1 MSEREAELAYRRAFA
16 TLIAIMVAA
25 ITVAAHMKAAKT
37 EPAADST
44 LTSSPAR
51 VQVWF
56 TQVPDPKL
64 TRLDVTGPAGPVKL
78 NGFKVNDDK
87 SAVATVEGTLANG
100 RYTVRWQSAGDDGH
114 VQKGE
119 FAFSV
124 KQAN

>member
-1 MSEREAELAYRRAFA
+1 LAYRRACA
-16 TLIAIMVAA
+16 TLIALTIAA
-25 ITVAAHMKAAKT
+25 ATVVAHMKAAKT

-64 TRLDVTGPAGPVKL
+64 TKLEVTGPAGAVKL

-124 KQAN
+124 KQAD

>member
-1 MSEREAELAYRRAFA
+1 MEAALAYRRVGAI
-16 TLIAIMVAA
+16 LIALSLAAVA
-25 ITVAAHMKAAKT
+25 TVVAHMKAAKSQ
-37 EPAADST
+37 PAADST
-44 LTSSPAR
+44 VTSSPAR

-56 TQVPDPKL
+56 TQAPDPKL
-64 TRLDVTGPAGPVKL
+64 SKLEVTGPAGAVKL
-78 NGFKVNDDK
+78 NGFRVNDDK
-87 SAVATVEGTLANG
+87 SIVATVEGTLADG

>member
-1 MSEREAELAYRRAFA
+1 LAYQRVCA
-16 TLIAIMVAA
+16 IAIILAA
-25 ITVAAHMKAAKT
+25 ATTLLAHMKAARS
-37 EPAADST
+37 EPAAGST

-64 TRLDVTGPAGPVKL
+64 SKLEVTGPAGAVKL
-78 NGFKVNDDK
+78 NGFRVNDDK
-87 SAVATVEGTLANG
+87 SIAATVDGTLANG

-124 KQAN
+124 KQAD

>member
-1 MSEREAELAYRRAFA
+1 VEREAELPYRRACA
-16 TLIAIMVAA
+16 TLIALIVAA
-25 ITVAAHMKAAKT
+25 TTVVAHMKAAKT

-44 LTSSPAR
+44 LSSSPSR

-56 TQVPDPKL
+56 TQAPDPKL
-64 TRLDVTGPAGPVKL
+64 TKLEVTGPAGAVKL

-87 SAVATVEGTLANG
+87 SAVAAVEGTLANG